1 MIKVG
6 IIGATGY
13 AGNELVR
20 ILMNHPEAEV
30 IWYGSKSYEGQKY
43 ADVYRNMFEITDDI
57 CKGDDLEKLSE
68 DADVIFTATPQG
80 FLAGILTDS
89 VLDKT
94 KIIDLSVYL
103 IEHLLSE
110 DNAFVSA
117 LEEIFPYKVG
127 VLVKDDLVHI
137 EFIQVCV
144 KKTLD
149 NGFEFHVYYLLS
161 GSGPVFSFYIV
172 SLMICKIQ
180 LYFYHVIIFALK

>member
-1 MIKVG
+1 MPDG
-6 IIGATGY
+6 MPQAE
-13 AGNELVR
+13 EL
-20 ILMNHPEAEV
+20 
-30 IWYGSKSYEGQKY
+30 
-43 ADVYRNMFEITDDI
+43 DV
-57 CKGDDLEKLSE
+57 
-68 DADVIFTATPQG
+68 V
-80 FLAGILTDS
+80 
-89 VLDKT
+89 VLDEADASQVLQFIFFKLEGA

-149 NGFEFHVYYLLS
+149 DRFQFHVYYLLS

-180 LYFYHVIIFALK
+180 LYFYHVIIFVLK